1 MTYPFKIF
9 RIKELQIPLWVV
21 VMRWVLISKINELIG
36 YSDDAVRAK
45 IKKGVWLNEV
55 HWIKAPDGR
64 LMFNLEAIQ
73 KWIENKA

>member
-1 MTYPFKIF
+1 
-9 RIKELQIPLWVV
+9 
-21 VMRWVLISKINELIG
+21 MRWVLISKINELIG